1 MADERDVGF
10 AKYNPLSELNKF
22 VTQQEELL
30 GPLVRIGNDGN
41 QTVLTLDLDQNRPEK
56 HAVIQEG
63 NPPASG
69 SIAQGKIFVEGQLKD
84 AFATRPT

>member
-1 MADERDVGF
+1 MADPRDVGF
-10 AKYNPLSELNKF
+10 AKDNSLDDLNLF
-22 VTQQEELL
+22 VRQQEELL

-41 QTVLTLDLDQNRPEK
+41 QTVLTFDMDQARPEK

-69 SIAQGKIFVEGQLKD
+69 SGIKGKVFVAGQLKD
-84 AFATRPT
+84 AFATR